1 LHRDERREKESEM
14 NEVTTAE
21 GPAQGNGPGLLA
33 RLVGVL
39 LSPRETYAA
48 VAARPRWFGALA
60 VALLVTVAAQTWFV
74 STDVGK
80 GLVMDQQVRAMESF
94 GIQVSDQMY
103 AQLEARMENAVY
115 TTGASLLVFAP
126 IVNAI
131 MAGVIVML
139 FSMMMGGA
147 GTFRQV
153 FAIVAHSGVI
163 TALQQV
169 FTVPLSLA
177 IGRLAGANL
186 AIFVPMLAEDSFVAL
201 FLGTIDLFLVW
212 WVVSLAIGIGV
223 LYKKKT
229 GPIATAFLLI
239 YGVIG
244 LVIAFVR
251 S

>member
-1 LHRDERREKESEM
+1 
-14 NEVTTAE
+14 
-21 GPAQGNGPGLLA
+21 
-33 RLVGVL
+33 
-39 LSPRETYAA
+39 
-48 VAARPRWFGALA
+48 
-60 VALLVTVAAQTWFV
+60 
-74 STDVGK
+74 
-80 GLVMDQQVRAMESF
+80 MESF

-115 TTGASLLVFAP
+115 TTGATVLAFAP
-126 IVNAI
+126 IVNAF
-131 MAGVIVML
+131 MAGVIVMV
-139 FSMMMGGA
+139 FSMMMGGG
-147 GTFRQV
+147 GTFKQV
-153 FAIVAHSGVI
+153 FAIVAHAGVI

-212 WVVSLAIGIGV
+212 WVFSLAIGIGV

-229 GPIATAFLLI
+229 GPVATAFLLI
-239 YGVIG
+239 YVAIG